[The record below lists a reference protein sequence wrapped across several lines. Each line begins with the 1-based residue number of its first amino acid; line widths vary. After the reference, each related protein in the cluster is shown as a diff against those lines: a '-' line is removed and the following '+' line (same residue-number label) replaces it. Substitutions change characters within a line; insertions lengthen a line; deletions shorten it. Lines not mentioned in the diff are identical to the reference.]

1 MCVNIAASTVC
12 GKANLVESY
21 ELLVMSNL
29 RRGKKI
35 ILKNYIDKEI
45 KMVIEE
51 KMQEAINK
59 QINRE
64 FYSAYL
70 YLSMSAYFESTNLK
84 GFSHWMRAQAK
95 EEVGHAMKLYD
106 YLNERGGRVILS
118 EIESPQS
125 EWESPLA
132 AFGHT
137 YEHEKKVTEMINN
150 LVNLA
155 KSENDHAAE
164 TSLQWFVNE
173 QIEEESSSNEIL
185 QKLKLIKDSPSELYM
200 LDRKLAER

>member
-1 MCVNIAASTVC
+1 MCVNIAASTAY
-12 GKANLVESY
+12 GKGNLVESY
-21 ELLVMSNL
+21 ELLVISNL

-45 KMVIEE
+45 KTVIEE
-51 KMQEAINK
+51 KIQEAINK

-106 YLNERGGRVILS
+106 YLNERGGRAILS

-125 EWESPLA
+125 EWKSPLA
-132 AFGHT
+132 AFEHT

-155 KSENDHAAE
+155 KSENDYATE
-164 TSLQWFVNE
+164 VSLQWFVSE
-173 QIEEESSSNEIL
+173 QVEEESSSNKIL
-185 QKLKLIKDSPSELYM
+185 QKLRLVKESLSGLDSLN
-200 LDRKLAER
+200 RKLAER